1 MKTLLLKIKIGKN
14 YNYSST
20 YYEVLEYN
28 GKKFKIYIEFS
39 NGDCLGFN
47 SKCCLSVMNNS
58 GSWDKIVD
66 NRQLGFTHNNDSG
79 TYSSDSVLKHTLL
92 HKEAD
97 YFKEYIEKVY

>member
-47 SKCCLSVMNNS
+47 RKCCLAIMTDNGNWENV
-58 GSWDKIVD
+58 VD
-66 NRQLGFTHNNDSG
+66 NKELGFSHNNDEG
-79 TYSSDSVLKHTLL
+79 TYSNDERLKKILFT
-92 HKEAD
+92 EQAIE
-97 YFKEYIEKVY
+97 FKNYIQAIY